1 MTSLIENFLVKADLS
16 NLFVSELGWDNPPDH
31 RKLVVK
37 LSENQSFEIHPIAY
51 KRGIYI
57 YACNSLPSKYS
68 MEAIDVEISKRSLE
82 RLVVYVGNDQQI
94 WRWPE
99 PRKSGGV
106 HYVNHYF
113 QKNGNNSDILQR
125 LLGIRFELSEESTL
139 SLLSVRER
147 VRNSFSAEEVTNRFY
162 QEFQANH
169 EALVESIKGIDVE
182 DFVGWYASL
191 LLNRLMFIY
200 FLQKKGFLND
210 DFDYLR
216 NSLTKIRQLKGSNQ
230 FYQFYRDFLL
240 VLFHDGL
247 GSDETTSL
255 DPVIAS
261 ILGEIPYI
269 NGGIFA
275 KHVLEETYEIDIPD
289 VVFEQ
294 IFNFFD
300 HYKWHLDT
308 RSSAEPGTI
317 NPDILGYIFEKY
329 VNQKE
334 QGAFYTK
341 EDVTGFM
348 TSNTILPVFLDAI
361 SKFSKINFDLVRENP
376 SRYIPE
382 GLRFGCELNLP
393 VEIAAADVNE
403 VGLLDDAASKD
414 LGLPGERW
422 REVLERR
429 GKVSWLEQHLGSH
442 QNLNVDDLI
451 TCNLDLLTFTLDI
464 LNEIEDPKV
473 LTQIWDCLNEVRVI
487 DPTCGSGAFLFAA
500 LHLLSALYAK
510 LVELLNKASE
520 QSPSFEKIA
529 APILDQ
535 ITKHPNQDYFLWK
548 TIVLENLYGVD
559 LMVEATEIARLRL
572 FLALASKLERK
583 EDIEPLPDLDMNIK
597 VGNLLV
603 GSASL
608 ADAETKIS
616 GDIIMGSKIEELKS
630 IALQLGKSYDNF
642 VQAQKTGVS
651 QKVFEKIKKDHELAT
666 VNARSEFDRM
676 FYESDGFYASQDF
689 DAWRKSHS
697 PFHWFIEFPEA
708 MAAGGFDVVIG
719 NPPYIAKRKIEDYT
733 YSGFSTDGCPDIYA
747 PCMERAV
754 KITSP
759 RGSFSMIVP
768 ISFQF
773 SADFEKAREIVE
785 REMPSRWVSTFS
797 RRPSSLF
804 SEVGVRSTI
813 IIGRK
818 SKPILAVTGLR
829 RWFADFR
836 PYLFETVSYSTVD
849 PAITNLPWPRIA
861 SAKLATLFEMLNTKN
876 MKLKHSYRKST
887 NIVGFKNIALYYIS
901 SFLEEPPTWS
911 LEGEV
916 LSQTKISEL
925 SFDGEEN
932 KLIAFGVT
940 AGRIA
945 VWWWGAYGDD
955 FDVTSGLLYS
965 IPIDP
970 KKISRNRKKILELV
984 RQLEIEQ
991 KKNPLVTKYK
1001 GKWMGNYDMS
1011 RCRKITDEIDK
1022 LILDEFDLSEYWQD
1036 LLFVDQSL
1044 NKTTGESTSS
1054 IREWPFPLGDSQ

>member
-1 MTSLIENFLVKADLS
+1 MISLIEDYLAKADLI

-31 RKLVVK
+31 RKMTVK
-37 LSENQSFEIHPIAY
+37 LSENQIFEIYPVAY

-68 MEAIDVEISKRSLE
+68 MEAIDLEISKRSLE
-82 RLVVYVGNDQQI
+82 RLVVYVGDDQQI

-113 QKNGNNSDILQR
+113 QNKGNNSDILQR
-125 LLGIRFELSEESTL
+125 LSGIRFELSEESSL

-169 EALVESIKGIDVE
+169 EALVKSIKGIDVE

-210 DFDYLR
+210 DVDYLR

-247 GSDETTSL
+247 GSDEASSL
-255 DPVIAS
+255 DDEIAS

-275 KHVLEETYEIDIPD
+275 KHVLEETYEIEIPD

-294 IFNFFD
+294 VFNFFD

-348 TSNTILPVFLDAI
+348 TSNTILPVFLDSI
-361 SKFSKINFDLVRENP
+361 SKFSQISFKLVSENP
-376 SRYIPE
+376 QRYIPE
-382 GLRFGCELNLP
+382 GMRFGCDLDLP
-393 VEIAAADVNE
+393 IEISAADLNS
-403 VGLLDDAASKD
+403 VGLLDDIASNI

-429 GKVSWLEQHLGSH
+429 NKVSQLTQFLSAH
-442 QNLNVDDLI
+442 QNLTVDELI
-451 TCNLDLLTFTLDI
+451 TANLDLLTFTLDI
-464 LNEIEDPKV
+464 LDNIEDPKV
-473 LTQIWDCLNEVRVI
+473 LTQIWECLTDVRVI

-500 LHLLSALYAK
+500 LHLLSAVYAK
-510 LVELLNKASE
+510 LVELLNKVSE
-520 QSPSFEKIA
+520 QSPSSKKIVM
-529 APILDQ
+529 PILEQ
-535 ITKHPNQDYFLWK
+535 IAKHPNQDYFLWK

-608 ADAETKIS
+608 ADAEAKMF
-616 GDIIMGSKIEELKS
+616 GDIMMASKFEDLKKVALELS
-630 IALQLGKSYDNF
+630 KSYDNF
-642 VQAQKTGVS
+642 VQAQKKGIS
-651 QKVFEKIKKDHELAT
+651 HKEFEKIKKDHELAT
-666 VNARSEFDRM
+666 SNARNEFDRM
-676 FYESDGFYASQDF
+676 FFESDGVYASQDF
-689 DAWRKSHS
+689 DDWRKSHN

-708 MAAGGFDVVIG
+708 MAAGGFDAVIG
-719 NPPYIAKRKIEDYT
+719 NPPYIARRKIEDYT
-733 YSGFSTDGCPDIYA
+733 YSGFATDNCPDIYA
-747 PCMERAV
+747 PCMERSAS
-754 KITSP
+754 IISS
-759 RGSFSMIVP
+759 RGAFSMIVP

-773 SADFEKAREIVE
+773 SEDFAKAREIMS
-785 REMPSRWVSTFS
+785 RYLPARWVSTYS
-797 RRPSSLF
+797 RNPASLF
-804 SEVGVRSTI
+804 DAAVGVRSTI
-813 IIGRK
+813 LVSRK
-818 SKPILAVTGLR
+818 SQPLLAVTGLR
-829 RWFADFR
+829 RWYSDFR
-836 PYLFETVSYSTVD
+836 PHLFETTSYSRVED
-849 PAITNLPWPRIA
+849 INYEQPWPRLA
-861 SAKLATLFEMLNTKN
+861 SLEIVQLHKALLSRN
-876 MKLKHSYRKST
+876 MRLKHAHRKSEDV
-887 NIVGFKNIALYYIS
+887 VGFKNIALYYIS
-901 SFLEEPPTWS
+901 SFLDEPPTWS

-916 LSQTKISEL
+916 LRHTKVSEL

-940 AGRIA
+940 AGRLA
-945 VWWWGAYGDD
+945 GWWWGAFGDD

-965 IPIDP
+965 IPVDP
-970 KKISRNRKKILELV
+970 KKIVKNRKKIIALV
-984 RQLEIEQ
+984 RKLEKEQ
-991 KKNPLVTKYK
+991 KKNPLVTKYS

-1011 RCRKITDEIDK
+1011 RCRDVTDEIDK
-1022 LILDEFDLSEYWQD
+1022 LILEEFGLLEYWPA
-1036 LLFVDQSL
+1036 LIYVDQTL
-1044 NKTTGESTSS
+1044 AKVTGERPGTL
-1054 IREWPFPLGDSQ
+1054 RKWPFPLE

>member
-1 MTSLIENFLVKADLS
+1 MSSLIENYLAQSDLS

-31 RKLVVK
+31 RKMAVK
-37 LSENQSFEIHPIAY
+37 LSENQIFEIYPVAY
-51 KRGIYI
+51 KRGVYI

-68 MEAIDVEISKRSLE
+68 MEAIDLEISKRSLE
-82 RLVVYVGNDQQI
+82 RLVVYVGSEQQI

-113 QKNGNNSDILQR
+113 RKNGNNADIVQR
-125 LLGIRFELSEESTL
+125 LSGIRFELSEENSL

-169 EALVESIKGIDVE
+169 KALEESIQGIDVE
-182 DFVGWYASL
+182 EFVSWYASL

-200 FLQKKGFLND
+200 FLQKKSFLND
-210 DFDYLR
+210 DVDYLR
-216 NSLTKIRQLKGSNQ
+216 NSLSKIRQLKGSNK

-247 GSDETTSL
+247 GSDEANSL
-255 DPVIAS
+255 DSEIAL

-275 KHVLEETYEIDIPD
+275 RHVLEENYEIDIPD
-289 VVFEQ
+289 VVFEN

-348 TSNTILPVFLDAI
+348 TSNTILPVFLDSI
-361 SKFSKINFDLVRENP
+361 SAVTNIDFDLVKDNP
-376 SRYIPE
+376 LRYIPE
-382 GLRFGCELNLP
+382 GMRFGCELDLP
-393 VEIAAADVNE
+393 GEIAITDMNE
-403 VGLLDDAASKD
+403 VGLLDDIADKNM
-414 LGLPGERW
+414 GLPGERW

-429 GKVSWLEQHLGSH
+429 SKVSLLEERLSTQ
-442 QNLNVDDLI
+442 QNLNVDALI
-451 TCNLDLLTFTLDI
+451 TANLDLLTFTLDNLDGI
-464 LNEIEDPKV
+464 TDPRV
-473 LTQIWDCLNEVRVI
+473 LTQIWDRLTELRVI

-500 LHLLSALYAK
+500 LHLLSALYEK
-510 LVELLNKASE
+510 LVKSLHKLSE
-520 QSPSFEKIA
+520 QDPSSKKIA

-535 ITKHPNQDYFLWK
+535 IAKHPNQEYFLWK

-608 ADAETKIS
+608 VEAEAKIF
-616 GDIIMGSKIEELKS
+616 GDIIMGSKIEELELVAKD
-630 IALQLGKSYDNF
+630 LGKSYDNF

-651 QKVFEKIKKDHELAT
+651 HKELEKIKKDHEKSTL
-666 VNARSEFDRM
+666 NARNEFDRM
-676 FYESDGFYASQDF
+676 FYGSDGFYASQDF
-689 DAWRKSHS
+689 DAWRKTHT

-708 MAAGGFDVVIG
+708 MGAGGFDVVIG
-719 NPPYIAKRKIEDYT
+719 NPPYIAKRKMEGYT
-733 YSGFSTDGCPDIYA
+733 FSGFATDSSPDIYA

-754 KITSP
+754 KITNP

-773 SADFEKAREIVE
+773 SADFEKAREVIE
-785 REMPSRWVSTFS
+785 KEMPARWVSTFS

-813 IIGRK
+813 VIGRK
-818 SKPILAVTGLR
+818 SEPLLAVTGLR

-836 PYLFETVSYSTVD
+836 PYLFETISYSTVD
-849 PAITNLPWPRIA
+849 PAIKNLPWPRIA
-861 SAKLATLFEMLNTKN
+861 SDKLASLFDLLNRKN
-876 MKLKHSYRKST
+876 MALKHSYRKST
-887 NIVGFKNIALYYIS
+887 DVVGFKNIALYYIS

-916 LSQTKISEL
+916 LRQTKVSEL

-945 VWWWGAYGDD
+945 VWWWGTYGDD

-970 KKISRNRKKILELV
+970 KKISKNREKILELV

-991 KKNPLVTKYK
+991 KRNPLVTKYK

-1011 RCRKITDEIDK
+1011 RCRRMTDEIDK
-1022 LILDEFDLSEYWQD
+1022 LILDEFDLLKFWPD

-1054 IREWPFPLGDSQ
+1054 IREWPFPLDS

>member
-1 MTSLIENFLVKADLS
+1 MTSLIEDYLGKADLI

-31 RKLVVK
+31 RKMAVK
-37 LSENQSFEIHPIAY
+37 LSGNQIFEIYPVAY

-57 YACNSLPSKYS
+57 YACNSIPSKYS
-68 MEAIDVEISKRSLE
+68 MEAIDLEISKRSLE
-82 RLVVYVGNDQQI
+82 RLVVYVGDDQQI

-113 QKNGNNSDILQR
+113 QNKGNNSDILQR
-125 LLGIRFELSEESTL
+125 LSAIRFELSEESSL

-210 DFDYLR
+210 DVDYLR

-247 GSDETTSL
+247 GSDEASSI
-255 DPVIAS
+255 DAEIAS

-275 KHVLEETYEIDIPD
+275 KHVLEETYEIEIPD

-294 IFNFFD
+294 VFNFFD

-348 TSNTILPVFLDAI
+348 TSNTILPVFLNSI
-361 SKFSKINFDLVRENP
+361 SKYAQISFKLVNENP
-376 SRYIPE
+376 QRYIPE
-382 GLRFGCELNLP
+382 GMRFGCDLDLP
-393 VEIAAADVNE
+393 VEISAADLNS
-403 VGLLDDAASKD
+403 VGLLDDIASNI

-429 GKVSWLEQHLGSH
+429 NKVSQLTQSLGAH
-442 QNLNVDDLI
+442 QNLTVDELI
-451 TCNLDLLTFTLDI
+451 TANLDLLTFTLDN
-464 LNEIEDPKV
+464 LDNIEDPTV
-473 LTQIWDCLNEVRVI
+473 LTKIWDCLTDVRVI

-500 LHLLSALYAK
+500 LHLLSAVYAK

-520 QSPSFEKIA
+520 QSPSSKKIVK
-529 APILDQ
+529 PILEQ
-535 ITKHPNQDYFLWK
+535 IAKHPNQDYFLWK

-597 VGNLLV
+597 VGNILV
-603 GSASL
+603 GSTYFE
-608 ADAETKIS
+608 DAEKKLF
-616 GDIIMGSKIEELKS
+616 GDIIMSSKLEELKQVAS
-630 IALQLGKSYDNF
+630 ELGTSYDNF
-642 VQAQKTGVS
+642 VQAQKDGIS
-651 QKVFEKIKKDHELAT
+651 HKKFEEIKKSHQHSTEK
-666 VNARSEFDRM
+666 ARNEFDRM
-676 FYESDGFYASQDF
+676 YFESDGVYSALDF
-689 DAWRKSHS
+689 DTWKKSHS

-708 MAAGGFDVVIG
+708 MATGGFDVVIG
-719 NPPYIAKRKIEDYT
+719 NPPYIAKRKLEGYT
-733 YSGFSTDGCPDIYA
+733 YSGFSTDACPDIYA

-754 KITSP
+754 KITNEH
-759 RGSFSMIVP
+759 GSFSMIVP

-773 SADFEKAREIVE
+773 SADFENAREVLE
-785 REMPSRWVSTFS
+785 KEMPARWVSTFS

-804 SEVGVRSTI
+804 PEVGVRSTI
-813 IIGRK
+813 VISRK
-818 SKPILAVTGLR
+818 SKSLLAVTGLR
-829 RWFADFR
+829 RWYADFR
-836 PYLFETVSYSTVD
+836 PYLFETISYTSVD
-849 PAITNLPWPRIA
+849 PTISNLPWPRVA
-861 SAKLATLFEMLNTKN
+861 SLPLGVLFEKLNGKN
-876 MKLKHSYRKST
+876 MKLKHSSWRTGHSLGY
-887 NIVGFKNIALYYIS
+887 KNIALYYLV
-901 SFLEEPPTWS
+901 SFLTEPPSWT
-911 LEGEV
+911 LEGE
-916 LSQTKISEL
+916 KIAQNGTSEL
-925 SFDGEEN
+925 HFESEESQQ
-932 KLIAFGVT
+932 LAFLVT
-940 AGRIA
+940 SGRLA
-945 VWWWGAYGDD
+945 VWWWSVFGDD
-955 FDVTSGLLYS
+955 FHLTSGLLYD

-970 KKISRNRKKILELV
+970 KKIVKNRKRLLVLAKKLEK
-984 RQLEIEQ
+984 EQ
-991 KKNPLVTKYK
+991 FKNPLVTKYNK
-1001 GKWMGNYDMS
+1001 NWMGNYDMS
-1011 RCRKITDEIDK
+1011 RCRNITDESDK
-1022 LILDEFDLSEYWQD
+1022 LILEEFGLLDHWPD
-1036 LLFVDQSL
+1036 LLFGDQSL

-1054 IREWPFPLGDSQ
+1054 IRKWPFSLDS